1 VLVVSGRGRGPA
13 AALACAAAI
22 VAIAVASASGQETGK
37 PLTFTVALQQD
48 LDSANPTVG
57 VTVAAYEFW
66 NLQYA
71 TLTDKAS
78 KDFAPIP
85 GLAASWTASPDKRTW
100 TYKLRPNLKWSDGQ
114 PLTSDDVAYTINR
127 ARREE
132 WLNYSQTIANVTATA
147 PDPQTVVLKSSVADP
162 KLPVMDVYILPK
174 HVWSKYDKDAI
185 GKFNGVTDVGSGPY
199 TLDRVQK
206 GQFWT
211 LKANPNYWR
220 GKPRVDRVVFRKF
233 NNGDAMVSAL
243 RRGQVDAVQDVPS
256 TAFLQLQKEDGITT
270 VQGQQGSFNEL
281 GMNGGA
287 GLKKPHPALL
297 DHRVREAIA
306 RAIDKKTIV
315 SRVMRGLAK
324 PADTISPSANPA
336 WMPQLTPQ
344 QRFDFDLNRAKQILD
359 QAGYKDTN
367 GDGIR
372 EMPGG
377 GRPLRLRYA
386 VRQESNVAQPIAEFV
401 SGWLKDI
408 GIATT
413 QKTYSDAQLTEV
425 IGKGEYD
432 LFVWGWTPFVDPDPL
447 LSYFTCAQVSSDP
460 KNPTNYYNDASWCDK
475 RYDSLYKQQNTE
487 LDQTKR
493 RAIVQQMLTRFY
505 ESATYVPLDYE
516 PDLQAYRTD
525 RFTGWIRQPAE
536 TGPVLFNNSSQTYA
550 SLRPVSATAKSG
562 GGDDGGGGSGA
573 IIAIVVAA
581 VVVLGGAALVLSRRR
596 SADERE

>member
-1 VLVVSGRGRGPA
+1 MRRTLAALVVATA
-13 AALACAAAI
+13 AVAAI
-22 VAIAVASASGQETGK
+22 VAATASGQESGK
-37 PLTFTVALQQD
+37 PLTLTVGLQQD

-78 KDFAPIP
+78 KDFAAIP
-85 GLAASWTASPDKRTW
+85 GLAASWTASADKRTW

-127 ARREE
+127 ARREA
-132 WLNYSQTIANVTATA
+132 WLNYSQTVANVTATA
-147 PDPQTVVLKSSVADP
+147 PDPQTVVLKSSVVDP
-162 KLPVMDVYILPK
+162 KLPVMDVYVLPR
-174 HVWSKYDKDAI
+174 HIWSKYDKSAI
-185 GKFNGVTDVGSGPY
+185 GKYDAKDGVGSGPY
-199 TLDRVQK
+199 TLDRVVK

-211 LKANPNYWR
+211 LKANPNYWK
-220 GKPRVDRVVFRKF
+220 GKPRIDRVVFRKF

-243 RRGQVDAVQDVPS
+243 RRGQLDAVQEVPS
-256 TAFLQLQKEDGITT
+256 GAFLQLQKQPGIATI
-270 VQGQQGSFNEL
+270 QGQQGSFNEL

-306 RAIDKKTIV
+306 RAIDKATIV

-324 PADTISPSANPA
+324 PADTISPSANPE
-336 WMPQLTPQ
+336 WMPKLAPD
-344 QRFDFDLNRAKQILD
+344 QRFDFDLSRAKQILD

-386 VRQESNVAQPIAEFV
+386 VRQESNIAQPISEFV

-413 QKTYSDAQLTEV
+413 QKTYSDSQLTEV
-425 IGKGEYD
+425 IGKGDYD
-432 LFVWGWTPFVDPDPL
+432 LFVWGWTPFVDPDTM
-447 LSYFTCAQVSSDP
+447 LSYFTCGQVSHDP

-475 RYDSLYKQQNTE
+475 TYDALYKQQNVE
-487 LDQTKR
+487 LDPTKR
-493 RAIVQQMLTRFY
+493 RGIVQQMLTRFY
-505 ESATYVPLDYE
+505 QSATYVPLDYE

-550 SLRPVSATAKSG
+550 NLRPVSATAKSG
-562 GGDDGGGGSGA
+562 GGGGGGGSGA

-581 VVVLGGAALVLSRRR
+581 VVVLGGAGLVLSRRR
-596 SADERE
+596 TADDRE

>member
-1 VLVVSGRGRGPA
+1 MRRIPPAVLAGVA
-13 AALACAAAI
+13 AIAAI
-22 VAIAVASASGQETGK
+22 VVGTASGQENGR
-37 PLTFTVALQQD
+37 PLTFTVGLQQD

-71 TLTDKAS
+71 TLTDKAA

-85 GLAASWTASPDKRTW
+85 GLAASWTGSPDKRTW
-100 TYKLRPNLKWSDGQ
+100 TYKLRPNLKWSDGR
-114 PLTSDDVAYTINR
+114 PLTSDDIAYTINR

-132 WLNYSQTIANVTATA
+132 WLNYSQTVADITARA
-147 PDPQTVVLKSSVADP
+147 PDPQTVVLHSSVPDP

-174 HVWSKYDKDAI
+174 HIWSKYDKSAI
-185 GKFNGVTDVGSGPY
+185 SKYPARDGVGSGPF

-211 LKANPNYWR
+211 LKANPNYWKGR
-220 GKPRVDRVVFRKF
+220 PRVDRVVFRKF
-233 NNGDAMVSAL
+233 NNPDAMVAAL
-243 RRGQVDAVQDVPS
+243 RRAQLDAVREPPANS
-256 TAFLQLQKEDGITT
+256 FLQLQKEKDIAAIR
-270 VQGQQGSFNEL
+270 GQQGSFDEL

-306 RAIDKKTIV
+306 YAIDKKTIV
-315 SRVMRGLAK
+315 SRVLRGLAT
-324 PADTISPSANPA
+324 PADTISPSASFA
-336 WMPQLTPQ
+336 WMPKLTPS

-377 GRPLRLRYA
+377 GRPLRPRYA
-386 VRQESNVAQPIAEFV
+386 VRQESDVAQPIAEFIT
-401 SGWLKDI
+401 GWLKDI

-413 QKTYSDAQLTEV
+413 QKTYSDSQLTEV
-425 IGKGEYD
+425 IGKGDYD
-432 LFVWGWTPFVDPDPL
+432 LFVWGWTPFVDPDPM
-447 LSYFTCAQVSSDP
+447 LSYFTCDAVSKDP

-475 RYDSLYKQQNTE
+475 TYSALYNEQKSE
-487 LDQTKR
+487 LDPAKR
-493 RAIVQQMLTRFY
+493 RAIVQRMLLRFY
-505 ESATYVPLDYE
+505 ESATYVPLYYE
-516 PDLQAYRTD
+516 ADLQAYRTD
-525 RFTGWIRQPAE
+525 RFTGWVRQPAE
-536 TGPVLFNNSSQTYA
+536 TGPVLFTNSSQTYA
-550 SLRPVSATAKSG
+550 NLRPVSAASKG
-562 GGDDGGGGSGA
+562 GGGGGGSGA

-581 VVVLGGAALVLSRRR
+581 VVVLGGIGLVLARRR

>member
-1 VLVVSGRGRGPA
+1 MRRTPA
-13 AALACAAAI
+13 ALLAATAAVLAI
-22 VAIAVASASGQETGK
+22 VAATASGQETGK
-37 PLTFTVALQQD
+37 PLTFTVGLQQD

-78 KDFAPIP
+78 KDFAAIP
-85 GLAASWTASPDKRTW
+85 GLAASWQGSADKRTW

-114 PLTSDDVAYTINR
+114 PLTADDVTYTINR
-127 ARREE
+127 ARREA
-132 WLNYSQTIANVTATA
+132 WLNYSQTVANVTATA

-162 KLPVMDVYILPK
+162 KLPVMDVYVLPK
-174 HVWSKYDKDAI
+174 HIWSKQDKSAI
-185 GKFNGVTDVGSGPY
+185 GKYAGTDGVGSGPY

-211 LKANPNYWR
+211 LKANPNYWK
-220 GKPRVDRVVFRKF
+220 GKPRIDRVVFRKF

-243 RRGQVDAVQDVPS
+243 RRGQLDAVQDVPS
-256 TAFLQLQKEDGITT
+256 GAFLQLQKQAGIATI
-270 VQGQQGSFNEL
+270 QGQQGSFNEL
-281 GMNGGA
+281 GMNGGD

-297 DHRVREAIA
+297 DRRVREAIA

-324 PADTISPSANPA
+324 PADTISPSPNAS
-336 WMPQLTPQ
+336 WMPKLAPN
-344 QRFDFDLNRAKQILD
+344 QRFDFDLTRAKQILD

-386 VRQESNVAQPIAEFV
+386 VRQESNIAQPVAEFI

-413 QKTYSDAQLTEV
+413 QKTYSDSQLTEV
-425 IGKGEYD
+425 IGKGDYD
-432 LFVWGWTPFVDPDPL
+432 LFVWGWTPFVDPDTM
-447 LSYFTCAQVSSDP
+447 LSYFRCSQVSHDP

-475 RYDSLYKQQNTE
+475 GYDALYKQQNGE
-487 LDQTKR
+487 LDPAKR
-493 RAIVQQMLTRFY
+493 RALVQQMLTRFY
-505 ESATYVPLDYE
+505 QSAVYVPLDYE
-516 PDLQAYRTD
+516 PDLQAYRTN

-550 SLRPVSATAKSG
+550 NLRPVSATSKAA
-562 GGDDGGGGSGA
+562 GGDGGGGGGSGA

-581 VVVLGGAALVLSRRR
+581 VVVLGGAGLLLARRR
-596 SADERE
+596 TADDRE

>member
-1 VLVVSGRGRGPA
+1 VRGRGRV
-13 AALACAAAI
+13 LAGVLASTAAI
-22 VAIAVASASGQETGK
+22 VTIAVTTASGQEGAK
-37 PLTFTVALQQD
+37 PLTLSVGLLQD

-71 TLTDKAS
+71 TLTDKSS

-85 GLAASWTASPDKRTW
+85 GLAQSWTSSADKKTW

-114 PLTSDDVAYTINR
+114 PLTSEDVAYTINR

-132 WLNYSQTIANVTATA
+132 WLNYSQTVANITATT

-174 HVWSKYDKDAI
+174 HVWSKYDKDAL
-185 GKFNGVTDVGSGPY
+185 GKFDGQSSVGSGPY
-199 TLDRVQK
+199 VLDRVQK

-211 LKANPNYWR
+211 LKANPNYWK

-233 NNGDAMVSAL
+233 NNGDAMVAAL
-243 RRGQVDAVQDVPS
+243 RKGQLDAVHLVPS
-256 TAFLQLQKEDGITT
+256 NAFLQLRKEDGIATIE
-270 VQGQQGSFNEL
+270 GQQGGFNEL

-297 DHRVREAIA
+297 DRRVRVAIA
-306 RAIDKKTIV
+306 HAIDKKTIV
-315 SRVMRGLAK
+315 DRVLRGLAK
-324 PADTISPSANPA
+324 PADTISPSANPS
-336 WMPQLTPQ
+336 WMPKLTAA
-344 QRFDFDLNRAKQILD
+344 QRFDFDLAEAKRILD
-359 QAGYKDTN
+359 QAGYKDTD

-377 GRPLRLRYA
+377 GKPLRLRYA
-386 VRQESNVAQPIAEFV
+386 VRQESVIAQPVAEFV
-401 SGWLKDI
+401 TGWLKDI

-413 QKTYSDAQLTEV
+413 QKTYSDSQLTEV
-425 IGKGEYD
+425 IGKGDYD
-432 LFVWGWTPFVDPDPL
+432 LFVWGWTPFVDPDPMM
-447 LSYFTCAQVSSDP
+447 SYFTCDNVSQDP

-475 RYDSLYKQQNTE
+475 TYSAMYKQQNTE
-487 LDQTKR
+487 LDPAKR
-493 RAIVQQMLTRFY
+493 KAIVQQMLTRFY

-516 PDLQAYRTD
+516 ADLQAYRTD
-525 RFTGWIRQPAE
+525 KYTGWIRQPAE

-550 SLRPVSATAKSG
+550 NLRPVAASSGSG
-562 GGDDGGGGSGA
+562 GGGGGSGA

-581 VVVLGGAALVLSRRR
+581 VVVLGGAGLLIARRR

>member
-1 VLVVSGRGRGPA
+1 MLAG
-13 AALACAAAI
+13 ALAGAAAI
-22 VAIAVASASGQETGK
+22 AAIAVTAASGQESGK
-37 PLTFTVALQQD
+37 PLTLTVGLQQD

-78 KDFAPIP
+78 KDFAAIP
-85 GLAASWTASPDKRTW
+85 GLAASWKGSPDKKTW
-100 TYKLRPNLKWSDGQ
+100 TYKLRPNLKWSDGR

-132 WLNYSQTIANVTATA
+132 WLNYSQTVANVTATT

-162 KLPVMDVYILPK
+162 KVPVMDVYILPK
-174 HVWSKYDKDAI
+174 HIWSKYDKSAI
-185 GKFNGVTDVGSGPY
+185 GKYAAKDGVGSGPY
-199 TLDRVQK
+199 TLDRLQK

-211 LKANPNYWR
+211 LKANPSYWK
-220 GKPRVDRVVFRKF
+220 GKPRVDRIVFKKF

-243 RRGQVDAVQDVPS
+243 RRGQLDAVQDVPS
-256 TAFLQLQKEDGITT
+256 GAFLRLQKQEGIATI
-270 VQGQQGSFNEL
+270 QGQQGSFNEL
-281 GMNGGA
+281 GLNGGA

-324 PADTISPSANPA
+324 PADTISPSASPA
-336 WMPQLTPQ
+336 WMPTLAAN
-344 QRFDFDLNRAKQILD
+344 QRFDFDLDRAKQILD

-386 VRQESNVAQPIAEFV
+386 VRQESNIAQPIAEFV

-413 QKTYSDAQLTEV
+413 QKTYSDSQLTEV
-425 IGKGEYD
+425 IGKGDYD
-432 LFVWGWTPFVDPDPL
+432 LSVWGWTPFVDPDPM
-447 LSYFTCAQVSSDP
+447 LSYFTCAQVSQDP

-475 RYDSLYKQQNTE
+475 TYSAMYKQQNTE
-487 LDQTKR
+487 LDPAKR
-493 RAIVQQMLTRFY
+493 KAIVQQMLTRFY

-525 RFTGWIRQPAE
+525 KYTGWIRQPAE

-550 SLRPVSATAKSG
+550 NLKPVAASAASSG
-562 GGDDGGGGSGA
+562 GGGGGGGSGA
-573 IIAIVVAA
+573 IIAIAVAA
-581 VVVLGGAALVLSRRR
+581 VVVVGGIGLVLARRR